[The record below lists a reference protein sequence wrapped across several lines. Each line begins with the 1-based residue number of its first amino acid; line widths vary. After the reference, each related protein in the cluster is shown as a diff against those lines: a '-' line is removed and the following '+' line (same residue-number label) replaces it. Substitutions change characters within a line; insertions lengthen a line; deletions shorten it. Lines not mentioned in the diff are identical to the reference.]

1 MATILILMFS
11 GILLGFPFRRKRI
24 FIHATEKIAGLSIY
38 LLLFLLGMSVGV
50 NDKVIS
56 NFGNIGIIAILLAF
70 SGITGSVIL
79 SVIVYRFFFRQD

>member
-1 MATILILMFS
+1 MSTILILMFS
-11 GILLGFPFRRKRI
+11 GILLGLTFRRKRI
-24 FIHATEKIAGLSIY
+24 FIQAAEKITGLSIY

-56 NFGNIGIIAILLAF
+56 NFGNIGIIAVLLAF
-70 SGITGSVIL
+70 SGIAGSVIL